1 MREIVITPRAQN
13 ELTQLLEYLV
23 LKWNLKVKD
32 DFVNKLHLVLK
43 IVAKS
48 PESFPVSSKNVK
60 FRKCVV
66 TKQNTL
72 FYHYNEKHIV
82 VVAVFDTRQNPKKLK
97 I

>member
-1 MREIVITPRAQN
+1 MREIVITPRAQKEFN
-13 ELTQLLEYLV
+13 SLFEYLE
-23 LKWNLKVKD
+23 LKWSLKVKN
-32 DFVNKLHLVLK
+32 DFVMKLNLVLK
-43 IVAKS
+43 IVDKN
-48 PESFPVSSKNVK
+48 PESFPISSKNVK

>member
-1 MREIVITPRAQN
+1 MREVVITPRAQK
-13 ELTQLLEYLV
+13 ELNQLFEYFELE
-23 LKWNLKVKD
+23 WSIKVKN
-32 DFVNKLHLVLK
+32 DFVNKLYLVLN

-48 PESFPVSSKNVK
+48 PESFPITNKNNK

-66 TKQNTL
+66 TKHNTL

>member
-1 MREIVITPRAQN
+1 MRQIVITPRAQKEFN
-13 ELTQLLEYLV
+13 SLFEYLELKWSLKVKNDFVMKLNLV
-23 LKWNLKVKD
+23 LKSVDKN
-32 DFVNKLHLVLK
+32 
-43 IVAKS
+43 
-48 PESFPVSSKNVK
+48 PESFPISSKNNK
-60 FRKCVV
+60 FRKCVI

>member
-1 MREIVITPRAQN
+1 MREVVITPRAQK
-13 ELTQLLEYLV
+13 ELNQLFEYFELE
-23 LKWNLKVKD
+23 WSIKVKN
-32 DFVNKLHLVLK
+32 DFVNKLHLVLN

-48 PESFPVSSKNVK
+48 PESFPITNKNNK

-66 TKQNTL
+66 TKHNTL

>member
-1 MREIVITPRAQN
+1 MREVVITPRAQK
-13 ELTQLLEYLV
+13 ELNQLFEYFELE
-23 LKWNLKVKD
+23 WSIKVKN

-48 PESFPVSSKNVK
+48 PESFPISNKNNK

-66 TKQNTL
+66 TKHNTL

>member
-1 MREIVITPRAQN
+1 MLFSRSGLAKLMLKKFLSSFSIMGAGSPSIEKAFFTSSN
-13 ELTQLLEYLV
+13 E
-23 LKWNLKVKD
+23 
-32 DFVNKLHLVLK
+32 
-43 IVAKS
+43 KS
-48 PESFPVSSKNVK
+48 FSVSSKNVK

>member
-1 MREIVITPRAQN
+1 MREVVITPRAQK
-13 ELTQLLEYLV
+13 ELNQLFEYFELE
-23 LKWNLKVKD
+23 WSIKVKN
-32 DFVNKLHLVLK
+32 DFVNKLYLVLN

-48 PESFPVSSKNVK
+48 PESFPITNKNNK

-66 TKQNTL
+66 TKHNTL
-72 FYHYNEKHIV
+72 FYHYNEKDIV

>member
-1 MREIVITPRAQN
+1 MIGNPFC
-13 ELTQLLEYLV
+13 V
-23 LKWNLKVKD
+23 LNAESVVCRQKI
-32 DFVNKLHLVLK
+32 LK

-97 I
+97 SDYYKL

>member
-1 MREIVITPRAQN
+1 MRKIVITPRAQK
-13 ELTQLLEYLV
+13 ELNQLFEYFELE
-23 LKWNLKVKD
+23 WNIKIKN

-43 IVAKS
+43 IVAKN
-48 PESFPVSSKNVK
+48 PELFPISYKNNK
-60 FRKCVV
+60 IRKCVI

>member
-1 MREIVITPRAQN
+1 MREVVITPRAQK
-13 ELTQLLEYLV
+13 ELNQLFEYLE
-23 LKWNLKVKD
+23 LKWNLKVKN
-32 DFVNKLHLVLK
+32 DFVIRLHLVLK

-48 PESFPVSSKNVK
+48 PDSFPISSKKNK
-60 FRKCVV
+60 FRKCVI

-82 VVAVFDTRQNPKKLK
+82 VVSVFDTRQNPNKLK

>member
-1 MREIVITPRAQN
+1 
-13 ELTQLLEYLV
+13 LE
-23 LKWNLKVKD
+23 LKWNLKVKV

-48 PESFPVSSKNVK
+48 PESFPISSKKNK
-60 FRKCVV
+60 FRKCVI

-72 FYHYNEKHIV
+72 FYHFNEKHIV

>member
-13 ELTQLLEYLV
+13 ELNQLFEYLV

-66 TKQNTL
+66 KNRIHFFIIIMKSIL
-72 FYHYNEKHIV
+72 
-82 VVAVFDTRQNPKKLK
+82 
-97 I
+97 

>member
-1 MREIVITPRAQN
+1 MREIVITARAQN
-13 ELTQLLEYLV
+13 ELNQLFEYLV

-32 DFVNKLHLVLK
+32 DFVNKLYLVLK

-48 PESFPVSSKNVK
+48 PESFSVSSKNVK

-72 FYHYNEKHIV
+72 YYHYNEKHIV